1 MYFCKMNLWIDIV
14 SDALWGWCLIFV
26 LIGCAMW
33 FTLRSR
39 GVQFRMIGEMFRLL
53 GEGKVHAGDAD
64 LNKLD
69 MYYPILNII
78 REESKKYEYK
88 PNKEQNIVV
97 IDEDGNEY
105 ARISMDKFME
115 ESSKLLESIKGASER
130 AFEVPDAECFMS
142 QIGCTKIKAP
152 SQDKADIHIV
162 IHDLRTNM
170 TPLLGFSIKS
180 QLGSASTL
188 LNPGLPTNITYK
200 VVGGDMK
207 DQELGEI
214 NAIEDHLPRMQAL
227 LDKGYK
233 LEYFEIAH
241 QTFKNNLLFLD
252 MCMPELVARCLVLGS
267 MPGLDTSTKE
277 IVEKIAEENPFGY
290 TGNNITGF
298 YEHKVKVLLLDTAL
312 GMTSAKEWNGH
323 YDANGGYLVVK
334 SDGDIVCYHFY
345 NKNDVEDYLYNNTR
359 FDRASRT
366 RYDFGSLYRGE
377 DGEVYMKLNLQI
389 RFKK

>member
-1 MYFCKMNLWIDIV
+1 MAITGNKGEWSELY
-14 SDALWGWCLIFV
+14 AL
-26 LIGCAMW
+26 
-33 FTLRSR
+33 
-39 GVQFRMIGEMFRLL
+39 FRLL

-188 LNPGLPTNITYK
+188 LNAGTTTNIRYK
-200 VVGGDMK
+200 IEGGNMSD
-207 DQELGEI
+207 EEIAEI
-214 NAIEDHLPRMQAL
+214 NSIEDHLPRMEAL
-227 LDKGYK
+227 VNRGYK
-233 LEYFEIAH
+233 LAFSDVEH

-252 MCMPELVARCLVLGS
+252 TCMPEFIARCLICDS
-267 MPGLDTSTKE
+267 MPNATSSIKE
-277 IVEKIAEENPFGY
+277 AVERVAQENPFNF
-290 TGNNITGF
+290 TGKNIVAF
-298 YEHKVKVLLLDTAL
+298 YEHKMKVLLLDAAL
-312 GMTSAKEWNGH
+312 GMTPAKEWTGR

-334 SDGDIVCYHFY
+334 KDGDILCYHFY
-345 NKNDVEDYLYNNTR
+345 NRNDVEDYLYYNTR
-359 FDRASRT
+359 FERASRS
-366 RYDFGSLYRGE
+366 RYNFGSLYRGE
-377 DGEVYMKLNLQI
+377 DGEVYVKLNLQI
-389 RFKK
+389 RFNK

>member
-1 MYFCKMNLWIDIV
+1 MAITGNKGEWSELY
-14 SDALWGWCLIFV
+14 AL
-26 LIGCAMW
+26 
-33 FTLRSR
+33 
-39 GVQFRMIGEMFRLL
+39 FRLL

-69 MYYPILNII
+69 LYYPILNII

-105 ARISMDKFME
+105 ARISMEKFME
-115 ESSKLLESIKGASER
+115 ESTKLLESIKGAGSQR

-188 LNPGLPTNITYK
+188 LNPGMPTNITYK
-200 VVGGDMK
+200 VVGGDMT
-207 DQELGEI
+207 DQEIDEI
-214 NAIEDHLPRMQAL
+214 NSIEDHLPRMQAM
-227 LDKGYK
+227 LDKGYQ
-233 LEYFEIAH
+233 LEYLEIAH

-252 MCMPELVARCLVLGS
+252 MCMPELVARCLMLGS
-267 MPGLDTSTKE
+267 MPGSGTSTKE
-277 IVEKIAEENPFGY
+277 IVETIAKENPFDY
-290 TGNNITGF
+290 TGKNVTSF
-298 YEHKVKVLLLDTAL
+298 YEHKIKVLLLDTAL

-359 FDRASRT
+359 FDRASRS
-366 RYDFGSLYRGE
+366 RYDFGSLYRDE
-377 DGEVYMKLNLQI
+377 DGNVCMKLNLQI

>member
-1 MYFCKMNLWIDIV
+1 MAITGNKGEWSELY
-14 SDALWGWCLIFV
+14 AL
-26 LIGCAMW
+26 
-33 FTLRSR
+33 
-39 GVQFRMIGEMFRLL
+39 FRLL

-97 IDEDGNEY
+97 IDEDGKKY
-105 ARISMDKFME
+105 ARISMDKFMV
-115 ESSKLLESIKGASER
+115 ESTKLLESIKGASER

-152 SQDKADIHIV
+152 SKDKADIHIV

-170 TPLLGFSIKS
+170 KPLLGFSIKS

-188 LNPGLPTNITYK
+188 LNPGMPTNITYK
-200 VVGGDMK
+200 IVGGDMT
-207 DQELGEI
+207 DRELEDI
-214 NAIEDHLPRMQAL
+214 NSIEDHLPRMQAL
-227 LDKGYK
+227 LDKGYQ
-233 LEYFEIAH
+233 LEYFEIAN

-252 MCMPELVARCLVLGS
+252 MCMPELIARCLILGS
-267 MPGLDTSTKE
+267 MPGLGTSTKE
-277 IVEKIAEENPFGY
+277 IVEKVAEENPFGY
-290 TGNNITGF
+290 TGNNINGF
-298 YEHKVKVLLLDTAL
+298 YEHKIKVLLLDTAL

>member
-1 MYFCKMNLWIDIV
+1 
-14 SDALWGWCLIFV
+14 
-26 LIGCAMW
+26 
-33 FTLRSR
+33 
-39 GVQFRMIGEMFRLL
+39 
-53 GEGKVHAGDAD
+53 
-64 LNKLD
+64 
-69 MYYPILNII
+69 
-78 REESKKYEYK
+78 
-88 PNKEQNIVV
+88 
-97 IDEDGNEY
+97 
-105 ARISMDKFME
+105 
-115 ESSKLLESIKGASER
+115 
-130 AFEVPDAECFMS
+130 MS

-252 MCMPELVARCLVLGS
+252 MCMPELIARCLVLGS
-267 MPGLDTSTKE
+267 MPDLGTSTKE

-290 TGNNITGF
+290 TGSNVIGF
-298 YEHKVKVLLLDTAL
+298 YEHKIKVLLLDTAL